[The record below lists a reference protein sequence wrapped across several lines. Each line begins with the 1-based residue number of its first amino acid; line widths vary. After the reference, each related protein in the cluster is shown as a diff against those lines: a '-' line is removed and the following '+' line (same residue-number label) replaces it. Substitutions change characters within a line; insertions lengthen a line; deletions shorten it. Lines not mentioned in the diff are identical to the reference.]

1 MRSPQ
6 PLRIARTESLFRDVN
21 ECIAEAA
28 REFGSS
34 YAEFV
39 CECADPACSERFAA
53 HLEEYDAVRADGRRF
68 LVAPG
73 HEEPKYE
80 RVIEDEDEHR
90 IVQKDKDE
98 KVAREAVKLDPRAGE
113 AQA

>member
-1 MRSPQ
+1 LRSTE

-21 ECIAEAA
+21 ERIAEAA
-28 REFGSS
+28 RNLGST

-39 CECADPACSERFAA
+39 CECVDPACGERFAA
-53 HLEEYDAVRADGRRF
+53 HLEEYEAVRADGRRF

-73 HEEPKYE
+73 HEEPRYE
-80 RVIEDEDEHR
+80 RVIEDEDEHHV
-90 IVQKDKDE
+90 VQKDKQE
-98 KVAREAVKLDPRAGE
+98 KVARKALKLDPRAGE

>member
-1 MRSPQ
+1 LRSTE

-21 ECIAEAA
+21 ERIVEAA
-28 REFGSS
+28 RNLGST

-39 CECADPACSERFAA
+39 CECADPACGERFAA
-53 HLEEYDAVRADGRRF
+53 HLEEYEAVRADGRRF

-73 HEEPKYE
+73 HEEPRYE
-80 RVIEDEDEHR
+80 RVIEDEDEHPV
-90 IVQKDKDE
+90 VQKDKDE
-98 KVAREAVKLDPRAGE
+98 KVAREALKLDPRAGE